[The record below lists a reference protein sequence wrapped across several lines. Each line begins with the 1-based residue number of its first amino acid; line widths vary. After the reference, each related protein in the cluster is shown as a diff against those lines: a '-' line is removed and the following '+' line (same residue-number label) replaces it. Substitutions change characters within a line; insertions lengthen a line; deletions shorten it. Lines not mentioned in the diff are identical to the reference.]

1 MLIFHK
7 NTGRNFLQGT
17 IPAFNAS
24 EIINDDDASDDEWP
38 PTASHTASPSVT
50 PTQAPTSLDDDA
62 SDDEW
67 PPTASPT
74 ASPSVTPTQAPTSLD
89 DDASDDEWPP
99 TATPTA
105 SPSVTPTQ
113 APISLPTV
121 DSPGCR
127 FERLKGML
135 FSISNKLAVKNEPT
149 YRLVSLSLCK

>member
-38 PTASHTASPSVT
+38 PTPDT
-50 PTQAPTSLDDDA
+50 PM
-62 SDDEW
+62 
-67 PPTASPT
+67 
-74 ASPSVTPTQAPTSLD
+74 
-89 DDASDDEWPP
+89 
-99 TATPTA
+99 
-105 SPSVTPTQ
+105 
-113 APISLPTV
+113 V
-121 DSPGCR
+121 DTPGCR

-149 YRLVSLSLCK
+149 HDLVSLSLCK

>member
-17 IPAFNAS
+17 IPAFNTS

-38 PTASHTASPSVT
+38 PTAS
-50 PTQAPTSLDDDA
+50 
-62 SDDEW
+62 
-67 PPTASPT
+67 
-74 ASPSVTPTQAPTSLD
+74 
-89 DDASDDEWPP
+89 
-99 TATPTA
+99 PTA